1 MELSSALA
9 SIQTDFQA
17 VSQMSHCLHRLQ
29 SLDVSHNSSDWNPW
43 QLYSL
48 YLYIYILFCW
58 SCMIVFA
65 SVCTNEC
72 VVCVRDREWEEDGE
86 NWIPAVLNKKTEAF
100 LSVQFYYW
108 SVSSCVALCC
118 HLSCCFAYQSTEYIC
133 GAKGTVI
140 LVCIFVIPRC
150 CRALNMFVGQRELS
164 FWCVYLL
171 LQDAAEHWIC
181 LWGRGNSH
189 SGVYICY
196 YKMLQSTE
204 YVRGAKGTVI
214 LVCIF
219 VITRCCRALENVCL
233 QHSKRSAT
241 TAAEAGTSSFVNFF
255 QENQVVHNALQK
267 QTSCPHRKKPA
278 VTTSRL

>member
-17 VSQMSHCLHRLQ
+17 VSQMSHCIHRLQ

-140 LVCIFVIPRC
+140 LV
-150 CRALNMFVGQRELS
+150 
-164 FWCVYLL
+164 W
-171 LQDAAEHWIC
+171 
-181 LWGRGNSH
+181 
-189 SGVYICY
+189 
-196 YKMLQSTE
+196 
-204 YVRGAKGTVI
+204 
-214 LVCIF
+214 IF

-241 TAAEAGTSSFVNFF
+241 TAAEAGTSFVNFF